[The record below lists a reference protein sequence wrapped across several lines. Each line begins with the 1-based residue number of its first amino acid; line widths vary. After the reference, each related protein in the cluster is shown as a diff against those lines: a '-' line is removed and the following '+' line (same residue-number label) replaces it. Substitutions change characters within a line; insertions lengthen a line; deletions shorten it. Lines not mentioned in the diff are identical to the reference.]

1 MPAERLVADLLD
13 EVREELLAA
22 RERYGP
28 MHSAHEGY
36 AVILEELDELKA
48 EVWKSPKK
56 RDLAA
61 MRAEAVQLAA
71 MAVRFLMDVCEPE
84 GVSSLKETQPTKE

>member
-1 MPAERLVADLLD
+1 MPEGLLAADLLN
-13 EVREELLAA
+13 EVRDELLAA

-28 MHSAHEGY
+28 MHSAHEGF

-48 EVWKSPKK
+48 EVWKSPTK
-56 RDLAA
+56 RDWAA

-71 MAVRFLMDVCEPE
+71 MSVRFLMDVCEPRR
-84 GVSSLKETQPTKE
+84 VQATQPTKE